1 MSAWKFSFYRTLKLR
16 LIKNHVN
23 KMRVTSHKLK
33 SECVSEI
40 LDNYDSF
47 QKKFAFLKEKLI
59 VKSKKLTMINSDRD
73 DMGKIVTDVKGYT
86 QKEIENLK
94 GVYRM
99 YWFILILFIGAEMGL
114 YMLTIEVIMMN
125 APLILKI
132 FGSLL
137 LAFIGIFLFNMFFER
152 HFEYVYAK
160 SNRQKLNL
168 SDADIST
175 KKLMA
180 IGGYILGFIGLVL
193 IVLAALVRI
202 MYIENIDTTGM
213 TESEISFANKMNLII
228 ALLML
233 FLTVAVAIGL
243 ALFKKANHD
252 NLIEYKNSK
261 RLDQTLQ
268 KINKLKQAFV
278 ELKQNIDQSYKD
290 SIEKYWQL
298 LKELKRIWGID
309 VDQDNNELYKEL
321 KAEKY
326 NGTFVVTPKN
336 YDKYEEIINTDKT
349 MFEYA
354 VCNETEIDKILKSM
368 DEQFSSI
375 MMLFVKT

>member
-309 VDQDNNELYKEL
+309 VDQDNNDLYKEL
-321 KAEKY
+321 KTEKY
-326 NGTFVVTPKN
+326 NGTFVVTPRN